1 MLAAGAKEAL
11 ETLHTWYADGLLDP
25 EFMTNK
31 GANVK
36 EKMAQNKVLVT
47 QNRWYMFIPQ
57 DAFFDG
63 SMYDVV
69 SQIEGGELVIADA
82 PKGPRG
88 ESGLTQENPVTGSG
102 LLFGK
107 HMENEPRDGQKG
119 IPT

>member
-1 MLAAGAKEAL
+1 
-11 ETLHTWYADGLLDP
+11 
-25 EFMTNK
+25 
-31 GANVK
+31 
-36 EKMAQNKVLVT
+36 
-47 QNRWYMFIPQ
+47 MFIPQ

-107 HMENEPRDGQKG
+107 HMENEPERLKRYLQVFDDGSFTEEALDLTFWG
-119 IPT
+119 VEGLSLIHI